1 MTLTPGRCVNR
12 FRNGSTL
19 VVDTLVLLW
28 VGAALEIG
36 RGPETVPHVST
47 DQQVRFLRF

>member
-1 MTLTPGRCVNR
+1 MTLPPGRYVNR

-28 VGAALEIG
+28 VGALWRSGEAL
-36 RGPETVPHVST
+36 RL
-47 DQQVRFLRF
+47 FLT